1 MKTMREET
9 ATGRVLV
16 SDGAWGSFLVAK
28 GMQPGECP
36 ELWCVEHADDVR
48 GIAAVYAAA
57 GADIVMT
64 NSFGGT
70 RFKLAHFGL
79 DGRAAELNRAAA
91 RLSREAAGPDRHVM
105 ASMGPTGKL
114 LMMGDVTEEE
124 LYDAF
129 RAQAVALEEGGADA
143 VTVETMSAV
152 DEAGIAVRA
161 VRENTGLEVVA
172 SFTFDRKTDTGW
184 RTMMGVSPEQMA
196 EEMLA
201 AGAHVPGANCSLG
214 SAEMAEVVA
223 ALRAAAPDTP
233 VIAHPNAGRPL
244 QHPDGR
250 IEYPETPE
258 IMAANVPALAA
269 AGAGIIGGCCGT
281 GPDHI
286 RAIRAAVDALRG

>member
-1 MKTMREET
+1 MI
-9 ATGRVLV
+9 
-16 SDGAWGSFLVAK
+16 
-28 GMQPGECP
+28 P
-36 ELWCVEHADDVR
+36 
-48 GIAAVYAAA
+48 A
-57 GADIVMT
+57 GH
-64 NSFGGT
+64 G
-70 RFKLAHFGL
+70 
-79 DGRAAELNRAAA
+79 
-91 RLSREAAGPDRHVM
+91 
-105 ASMGPTGKL
+105 
-114 LMMGDVTEEE
+114 
-124 LYDAF
+124 YDAF
-129 RAQAVALEEGGADA
+129 RAQALALEEGGADA

-172 SFTFDRKTDTGW
+172 SFTFDRKTDAGW

-201 AGAHVPGANCSLG
+201 AGAHILGANCSLG
-214 SAEMAEVVA
+214 SAEMAGVVA

-258 IMAANVPALAA
+258 IMAANVPVLAA